1 VAASKVVDGITRGG
15 AMHEGRID
23 EATASRRTLLLG
35 LAAATA
41 APLIGCARGEVDA
54 PELVSA
60 EGVDRVQPPADAPV
74 GPTVEGVIAL
84 GHKIIEAAAE
94 PGKNFVASPLSMA
107 VAFAMLRAGAAGV
120 TATELDSVFGFP
132 AGGRDEAFN
141 AITGRLVTVDVPPV
155 PDRNPRQQGAP
166 PKPPVVS
173 MGNALF
179 PKKGLRI
186 GEEFLRT
193 LARQY
198 GAGVRPVDFA
208 SADAVRQINAWVDR
222 QTAGRIKEVFEALDP
237 AATELV
243 LANTV
248 YFKADWRAYFHEV
261 ADAPFTKAD
270 GTVIK
275 TPTMRRSS
283 KIRYAETGGM
293 TAIELPYAG
302 GPYAMWLMLP
312 QAGGKPEDALQPV
325 VMGRMRAAF
334 TQTQVEIAVPKW
346 DFETALD
353 LESVLT
359 GLGLKSAFGESAD
372 FRGIAPGLFVAQAV
386 HKANIT
392 VDEWGTEAA
401 AVTGIVTANSGPP
414 PATARFIADR
424 PFAFAIVGGDDQT
437 PLFIGRV
444 SDPTAK

>member
-1 VAASKVVDGITRGG
+1 MAASKVVDGITQGG
-15 AMHEGRID
+15 TMHEGRID

-35 LAAATA
+35 LAAAA
-41 APLIGCARGEVDA
+41 AVPLVGCARSGADA

-60 EGVDRVQPPADAPV
+60 DGVDRAQPPADAPV
-74 GPTVEGVIAL
+74 GPSVDGVTAF
-84 GHKIIEAAAE
+84 GHKIFEAAAK
-94 PGKNFVASPLSMA
+94 PGENFVASPLSMA

-132 AGGRDEAFN
+132 ASGRDEAFN
-141 AITGRLVTVDVPPV
+141 AITGRLATVDVPPV
-155 PDRNPRQQGAP
+155 PDRKPRQANTP

-173 MGNALF
+173 IGNALF
-179 PKKGLRI
+179 PQKGFTI

-198 GAGVRPVDFA
+198 AAGVRPVDFA
-208 SADAVRQINAWVDR
+208 GADAIRQIDAWVDR
-222 QTAGRIKEVFEALDP
+222 QTAGRIKKVFQTLDP
-237 AATELV
+237 ATRLV

-248 YFKADWRAYFHEV
+248 YFKADWQAYFPEV

-270 GTVIK
+270 GTVAQ
-275 TPTMRRSS
+275 TPTMRRSGRV
-283 KIRYAETGGM
+283 RYAETGGM
-293 TAIELPYAG
+293 TAIELPYAAG
-302 GPYAMWLMLP
+302 LYAMWLMLP
-312 QAGGKPEDALQPV
+312 PAGGRPEDALSSV

-346 DFETALD
+346 DFETTLD
-353 LESVLT
+353 LRSVLT
-359 GLGLKSAFGESAD
+359 GLGLKSAFGEGAD
-372 FRGIAPGLFVAQAV
+372 FRGIAPGLFFSQAI

-401 AVTGIVTANSGPP
+401 AVTAVAWAVSGPP

-424 PFAFAIVGGDDQT
+424 PFAFAIVGGDDQI
-437 PLFIGRV
+437 PLFVGRV